1 MRAQNW
7 DKRLGVYLVMGIGD
21 VNGQSA
27 LDIARSAIKGG
38 VDVIQLREKKARLR
52 DVVEVGRALREL
64 CREHDVLFVVND
76 RVDVALLLEADGV
89 HVGQDDLPA
98 EEARRLVGDD
108 MFIGVSAS
116 SMDEARLAL
125 ASGTDYLGVGTIY
138 ATNSKSDAGE
148 PVTPQLIGDVR
159 AITSVP
165 IVGIGGIT
173 ADNCAEVMKHG
184 ADGVAVISAIV
195 GQDDPEAAAAE
206 LKHRIASAQST

>member
-1 MRAQNW
+1 MTVQNW
-7 DKRLGVYLVMGIGD
+7 NKRLGVYLVMGIGD

-27 LDIARSAIKGG
+27 LAIARAAIAGG
-38 VDVIQLREKKARLR
+38 VDVIQLREKKAPLR
-52 DVVEVGRALREL
+52 DIIETGRKLREL
-64 CREHDVLFVVND
+64 CREHGVLFIVND

-98 EEARRLVGDD
+98 SETRRLVGDD

-116 SMDEARLAL
+116 SMEEARWAL
-125 ASGTDYLGVGTIY
+125 AEGADYLGVGAIY

-148 PVTPQLIGDVR
+148 PVTPQLIADIR

-165 IVGIGGIT
+165 LVGIGGIT
-173 ADNCAEVMKHG
+173 ADNCTEVMEHG

-195 GQDDPEAAAAE
+195 GASDPQAAATE
-206 LKHRIASAQST
+206 LKRRITAYI